1 MLRPF
6 ARLAGLF
13 VVTTLFLAPAHAQ
26 SPDPGAEA
34 AARELIDTMKLADQ
48 FKVMM
53 PMIFRQIKPAIV
65 QNRPEVDRDF
75 DALAPKLMDSMNAR
89 LGELQ
94 NAVVLVY
101 ASNFTEAE
109 LRDLIAF
116 YKSPT
121 GQKFLQKTPFVAQ
134 QTMTAGQKF
143 GQSAAADLQKQMREE
158 LRLKGHDL

>member
-1 MLRPF
+1 MPRPF

-26 SPDPGAEA
+26 SPNAGAEA
-34 AARELIDTMKLADQ
+34 AARELVDTIKLADQ

-53 PMIFRQIKPAIV
+53 PMIFRQMKPAIV

-75 DALAPKLMDSMNAR
+75 DALAPKLMDSMGAR
-89 LGELQ
+89 LDELQ
-94 NAVVLVY
+94 SAIVLIY

-116 YKSPT
+116 YKSPS
-121 GQKFLQKTPFVAQ
+121 GQKFLQKTPFVTQ

-143 GQSAAADLQKQMREE
+143 GQSASADLQKQMREE
-158 LRLKGHDL
+158 LRRKGHDL